1 MNKKMDEVLAA
12 FNQEG
17 FIPTISLVENQS
29 EGEEES
35 DLEGSGEEQ
44 VEESRKK
51 RSHYNHSHNYTANV
65 NSNITD
71 KLKYLSVI
79 SKQTHLFLDIFESC
93 YNHRQMSVKI
103 KIKSH
108 IQQKN

>member
-93 YNHRQMSVKI
+93 HNHRQMSVKI
-103 KIKSH
+103 KFKSH
-108 IQQKN
+108 TQQKN

>member
-1 MNKKMDEVLAA
+1 MAA

-71 KLKYLSVI
+71 KLRYLSII
-79 SKQTHLFLDIFESC
+79 SKQRHVFLDISESF
-93 YNHRQMSVKI
+93 YNSRQISVKT
-103 KIKSH
+103 KVNSH
-108 IQQKN
+108 FQQKN